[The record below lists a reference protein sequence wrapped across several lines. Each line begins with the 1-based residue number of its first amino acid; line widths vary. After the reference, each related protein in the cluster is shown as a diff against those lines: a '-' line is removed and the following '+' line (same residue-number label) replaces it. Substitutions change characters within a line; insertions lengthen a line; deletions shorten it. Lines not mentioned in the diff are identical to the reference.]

1 MTLLRFN
8 VKFNHARPAI
18 NTSNHGATMGVSKQ
32 QSIYIDEDV
41 LAEIDSISK
50 SEKRSL
56 SKQIELILENW
67 LTARATAEIE

>member
-1 MTLLRFN
+1 
-8 VKFNHARPAI
+8 
-18 NTSNHGATMGVSKQ
+18 MGVSKQ